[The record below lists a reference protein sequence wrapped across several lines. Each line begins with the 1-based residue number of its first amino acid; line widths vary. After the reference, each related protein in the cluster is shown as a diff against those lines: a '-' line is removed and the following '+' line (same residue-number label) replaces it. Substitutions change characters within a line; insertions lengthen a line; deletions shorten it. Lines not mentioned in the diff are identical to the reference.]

1 MSHFQTEKLAS
12 LSATQASVDSIKPD
26 PRNPRTHSPRQ
37 LKQIARSIQ
46 SFGFNV
52 PILID
57 KDSKILCGHG
67 RYLAAKQLGMS
78 EVPVIRLDHLTP
90 EQAKAFAI
98 ADNRLTENSTWDET
112 LLGEVFAELSALE
125 LDFSLEDT
133 GFVMGEIDLKIEGL
147 SITPE
152 TDPVDAFDEPVGP
165 VVTCVGDVWQLG
177 KHRLLCGDAMQK
189 DSYEALMQGEL
200 GDAVISDNPFNVSID
215 GHVSGNGKI
224 KHAEFAMASG
234 EMSRTE
240 FTKFLKT
247 IFEHLAAYTQ
257 QGSLHFQ
264 FMDWRHLT
272 EILSAGESTYTELK
286 NICVW
291 VKDRGGMGSMYRSQ
305 HEMVL
310 VFKNGKVPHRN
321 NIELGKYGRYRT
333 NVWNYPSAITMSR
346 QSGGENVLAM
356 HPTVKPIALVA
367 DAILDCTERGN
378 IVIDCFLGSG
388 TTLLACERVGRRCYG
403 MELEPKYVDLAIQRW
418 QTLTGEKAIHE
429 STRQSF
435 AARSALAL
443 STGKENNH
451 E

>member
-1 MSHFQTEKLAS
+1 MSHFNSDKLAL
-12 LSATQASVDSIKPD
+12 LSTTQISVDSVKQD
-26 PRNPRTHSPRQ
+26 SRNPRVHSPKQ
-37 LKQIARSIQ
+37 IKQIARSIQ

-57 KDSKILCGHG
+57 KESKILCGHG
-67 RYLAAKQLGMS
+67 RYLAAKQLGMP
-78 EVPVIRLDHLTP
+78 EVPIIRLDHLSP

-98 ADNRLTENSTWDET
+98 ADNRLTENSTWDEI
-112 LLGEVFAELSALE
+112 LLGEVFAELSELE
-125 LDFSLEDT
+125 LNFSLEDT
-133 GFVMGEIDLKIEGL
+133 GFTMGEIDLKIEGL

-152 TDPVDAFDEPVGP
+152 VDPADTFEESTGP
-165 VVTCVGDVWQLG
+165 AATRLGDIWQLG
-177 KHRLLCGDAMQK
+177 KHRILCGDALQK
-189 DSYEALMQGEL
+189 SSYEALMQGEL
-200 GDAVISDNPFNVSID
+200 GAAVTADFPFNVPVN
-215 GHVSGNGKI
+215 GHVSGNGKT

-234 EMSRTE
+234 EMSRGD

-247 IFEHLAAYTQ
+247 VFEHLVAYTHP
-257 QGSLHFQ
+257 GSLHFQ

-272 EILSAGESTYTELK
+272 EILSAGESTYSELK

-305 HEMVL
+305 HELIL
-310 VFKNGKVPHRN
+310 VFKNGKAPHRN

-356 HPTVKPIALVA
+356 HPTVKPIALIA

-378 IVIDCFLGSG
+378 IVIDSFLGSG
-388 TTLLACERVGRRCYG
+388 TTLLACERVGRVCRG
-403 MELEPKYVDLAIQRW
+403 LELEPKYVDLAIRRW

-429 STRQSF
+429 ASGQSF
-435 AARSALAL
+435 SAREALAL
-443 STGKENNH
+443 EATEEHGH

>member
-1 MSHFQTEKLAS
+1 MRPNQFQKS
-12 LSATQASVDSIKPD
+12 LQPNAAQVRLESVHPDS
-26 PRNPRTHSPRQ
+26 RNPRVHSSKQ
-37 LKQIARSIQ
+37 VKQIARSIQ

-52 PILID
+52 PILVD

-67 RYLAAKQLGMS
+67 RYLAAKQLGMP

-90 EQAKAFAI
+90 QQAKAFAI

-133 GFVMGEIDLKIEGL
+133 GFTMGEIDLKIEGL
-147 SITPE
+147 SIAPE
-152 TDPVDAFDEPVGP
+152 TDPVDAFDDPLGP
-165 VVTCVGDVWQLG
+165 VVTRVGDVWMLG
-177 KHRLLCGDAMQK
+177 RHRLLCGNALQK
-189 DSYEALMQGEL
+189 DSYETLMQGDL
-200 GDAVISDNPFNVSID
+200 GHAAACDNPYNVVVD
-215 GHVSGNGKI
+215 GHVSGNGKV

-234 EMSRTE
+234 EMSRAE
-240 FTKFLKT
+240 FTQFLKT
-247 IFEHLAAYTQ
+247 IFEHLVAYTQ

-272 EILSAGESTYTELK
+272 EILSAGESTYSELK

-310 VFKNGKVPHRN
+310 VFKNGKAPHRN

-356 HPTVKPIALVA
+356 HPTVKPITLVA

-418 QTLTGEKAIHE
+418 QKLTGDKAIHE
-429 STRQSF
+429 SSGQSF
-435 AARSALAL
+435 AARSALVL

>member
-1 MSHFQTEKLAS
+1 MSHFQSEKLAS
-12 LSATQASVDSIKPD
+12 FFTTQTTVESIKPD
-26 PRNPRTHSPRQ
+26 SRNPRVHSPKQ
-37 LKQIARSIQ
+37 IKQIARSIQ

-57 KDSKILCGHG
+57 KESKILCGHG

-78 EVPVIRLDHLTP
+78 EVPIIRLDHLTP

-112 LLGEVFAELSALE
+112 LLGEVFAELSELE
-125 LDFSLEDT
+125 LNFSLEDT
-133 GFVMGEIDLKIEGL
+133 GFTMGEIDLKIEGL

-152 TDPVDAFDEPVGP
+152 ADPADTFEESAGP
-165 VVTCVGDVWQLG
+165 AVTRVGDVWRLG
-177 KHRLLCGDAMQK
+177 KHRILCGNALQK
-189 DSYEALMQGEL
+189 DAYETLMQGQL
-200 GDAVISDNPFNVSID
+200 GDAVASDAPFNVSID
-215 GHVSGNGKI
+215 GHVSGNGKV

-234 EMSRTE
+234 EMSRAE
-240 FTKFLKT
+240 FTQFLKT
-247 IFEHLAAYTQ
+247 VFENLVAYTQ
-257 QGSLHFQ
+257 PGSLHFQ

-272 EILSAGESTYTELK
+272 EILSAGEATYTELK

-310 VFKNGKVPHRN
+310 VFKNGKAPHRN

-356 HPTVKPIALVA
+356 HPTVKPIALIA
-367 DAILDCTERGN
+367 DAILDCTARGN

-429 STRQSF
+429 STCQTF
-435 AARSALAL
+435 AAREAMTSAAN
-443 STGKENNH
+443 KENSH

>member
-1 MSHFQTEKLAS
+1 MSHFNSDKLAL
-12 LSATQASVDSIKPD
+12 LSTTQISVDSVKQD
-26 PRNPRTHSPRQ
+26 SRNPRVHSPKQ
-37 LKQIARSIQ
+37 IKQIARSIQ

-57 KDSKILCGHG
+57 KESKILCGHG
-67 RYLAAKQLGMS
+67 RYLAAKQLGMP
-78 EVPVIRLDHLTP
+78 EVPIIRLDHLNP

-98 ADNRLTENSTWDET
+98 ADNRLTENSTWDEI
-112 LLGEVFAELSALE
+112 LLGEVFAELSELE
-125 LDFSLEDT
+125 LNFSLEDT
-133 GFVMGEIDLKIEGL
+133 GFTMGEIDLKIEGL

-152 TDPVDAFDEPVGP
+152 TDPADAFEDPLGP
-165 VVTCVGDVWQLG
+165 TVTRVGDVWRLG
-177 KHRLLCGDAMQK
+177 KHRILCSDALQK
-189 DSYEALMQGEL
+189 DSYETLMQGEL
-200 GDAVISDNPFNVSID
+200 GDAVTVDAPFNVPVK
-215 GHVSGNGKI
+215 GHVSGNGQT

-234 EMSRTE
+234 EMSRGD

-247 IFEHLAAYTQ
+247 VFEHLVAYTHP
-257 QGSLHFQ
+257 GSLHFQ

-272 EILSAGESTYTELK
+272 EILSAGESTYSELK

-356 HPTVKPIALVA
+356 HPTVKPIALIA

-378 IVIDCFLGSG
+378 IVIDSFLGSG
-388 TTLLACERVGRRCYG
+388 TTLLACERVGRVCRG
-403 MELEPKYVDLAIQRW
+403 LELEPKYVDLAIRRW

-429 STRQSF
+429 ASGQSF
-435 AARSALAL
+435 SIREALAQE
-443 STGKENNH
+443 TPTENSH

>member
-1 MSHFQTEKLAS
+1 MSHFQTAKLAS
-12 LSATQASVDSIKPD
+12 LSATQANVDSIKPD
-26 PRNPRTHSPRQ
+26 SRNPRTHTPKQ
-37 LKQIARSIQ
+37 VKQIARSIQ

-57 KDSKILCGHG
+57 KESKILCGHG
-67 RYLAAKQLGMS
+67 RYLAAKQIGMS
-78 EVPVIRLDHLTP
+78 MVPIIRLDHLTP
-90 EQAKAFAI
+90 QQAKAFAI
-98 ADNRLTENSTWDET
+98 ADNRLTENSTWNET
-112 LLGEVFAELSALE
+112 LLGEVFAELSELE

-133 GFVMGEIDLKIEGL
+133 GFTMGEIDLKIEGL
-147 SITPE
+147 TIEPE
-152 TDPVDAFDEPVGP
+152 QDPADTFEHPAGP
-165 VVTCVGDVWQLG
+165 VVTRVGDVWLLG
-177 KHRLLCGDAMQK
+177 KHRILCGDALQK
-189 DSYEALMQGEL
+189 KSYETLMQGQL
-200 GDAVISDNPFNVSID
+200 GHAAACDNPYNVAVD
-215 GHVSGNGKI
+215 GHVSGNGKT
-224 KHAEFAMASG
+224 KHTEFAMASG

-240 FTKFLKT
+240 FTHFLRT
-247 IFEHLAAYTQ
+247 VFERLVEFTHP
-257 QGSLHFQ
+257 GSLHFQ

-272 EILSAGESTYTELK
+272 EILSAGESTYSELK

-310 VFKNGKVPHRN
+310 VFKNGKAPHRN

-388 TTLLACERVGRRCYG
+388 TTLLACERVGRSCHG
-403 MELEPKYVDLAIQRW
+403 MELEPKYVDLAIRRW
-418 QTLTGEKAIHE
+418 QTLTGEKAINESTNRSFAEHE
-429 STRQSF
+429 SDV
-435 AARSALAL
+435 LA
-443 STGKENNH
+443 
-451 E
+451 

>member
-1 MSHFQTEKLAS
+1 MSHFQTAKLAS
-12 LSATQASVDSIKPD
+12 LSATQANVDSIKPD
-26 PRNPRTHSPRQ
+26 SRNPRTHSPKQ
-37 LKQIARSIQ
+37 IKQIARSIQ

-67 RYLAAKQLGMS
+67 RYLAAKQIGMPM
-78 EVPVIRLDHLTP
+78 VPIIRLDHLTP

-98 ADNRLTENSTWDET
+98 ADNRLTENSTWNET
-112 LLGEVFAELSALE
+112 LLGEVFAELSELE
-125 LDFSLEDT
+125 LDFCLEDT
-133 GFVMGEIDLKIEGL
+133 GFTMGEIDLKIEGL
-147 SITPE
+147 SIEPE
-152 TDPVDAFDEPVGP
+152 QDPADAFEDPAGP
-165 VVTCVGDVWQLG
+165 VVTLVGDVWRLG
-177 KHRLLCGDAMQK
+177 KHRILCGNALEK
-189 DSYEALMQGEL
+189 KSYEALMQGQL
-200 GDAVISDNPFNVSID
+200 GHAAANDNPYNVVVD
-215 GHVSGNGKI
+215 GHVSGNGKT

-240 FTKFLKT
+240 FTHFLRT
-247 IFEHLAAYTQ
+247 VFEHLTHHTHP
-257 QGSLHFQ
+257 GSLHFQ

-272 EILSAGESTYTELK
+272 EILSAGESTYSELK

-310 VFKNGKVPHRN
+310 VFKNGKAPHRN

-356 HPTVKPIALVA
+356 HPTVKPIALIA

-388 TTLLACERVGRRCYG
+388 TTLLACERVGRSCHG
-403 MELEPKYVDLAIQRW
+403 MELEPKYVDLAIRRW
-418 QTLTGEKAIHE
+418 QTLTGEKAINESTNRSFAEHE
-429 STRQSF
+429 SDV
-435 AARSALAL
+435 LA
-443 STGKENNH
+443 
-451 E
+451 

>member
-1 MSHFQTEKLAS
+1 MSHFQTAKLAS
-12 LSATQASVDSIKPD
+12 LSATQANVDSIKPD
-26 PRNPRTHSPRQ
+26 SRNPRTHSPKQ
-37 LKQIARSIQ
+37 IKQIARSIQ

-67 RYLAAKQLGMS
+67 RYLAAKQIGMS
-78 EVPVIRLDHLTP
+78 MVPIIRLDHLTP
-90 EQAKAFAI
+90 QQAKAFAI

-112 LLGEVFAELSALE
+112 LLGEVFAELSELE

-133 GFVMGEIDLKIEGL
+133 GFTMGEIDLKIEGL
-147 SITPE
+147 SIEPE
-152 TDPVDAFDEPVGP
+152 QDPADTFEDPAGP
-165 VVTCVGDVWQLG
+165 VVTRVGDVWLLG
-177 KHRLLCGDAMQK
+177 KHRILCGDALQK

-200 GDAVISDNPFNVSID
+200 GAAVTADLPFNVPVN
-215 GHVSGNGKI
+215 GHVSGNGKT
-224 KHAEFAMASG
+224 KHAEFVMASG
-234 EMSRTE
+234 EMNRAE
-240 FTKFLKT
+240 FTQFLKT
-247 IFEHLAAYTQ
+247 VFEHLVDYTHP
-257 QGSLHFQ
+257 GSLHFQ

-272 EILSAGESTYTELK
+272 EILSAGESTYSELK

-305 HEMVL
+305 HELIL
-310 VFKNGKVPHRN
+310 VFKNGKAPHRN

-356 HPTVKPIALVA
+356 HPTVKPIALIA

-378 IVIDCFLGSG
+378 IVIDSFLGSG
-388 TTLLACERVGRRCYG
+388 TTLLACERVGRVCRG
-403 MELEPKYVDLAIQRW
+403 LELEPKYVDLAIRRW

-429 STRQSF
+429 ASGQSF
-435 AARSALAL
+435 SAREALAL
-443 STGKENNH
+443 EATEEHGH

>member
-1 MSHFQTEKLAS
+1 MRPNQFQKS
-12 LSATQASVDSIKPD
+12 LQPHAAQVRLESVHPD
-26 PRNPRTHSPRQ
+26 LRNPRVHSSKQ
-37 LKQIARSIQ
+37 VKQIARSIQ

-67 RYLAAKQLGMS
+67 RYLAAKQLGMP

-125 LDFSLEDT
+125 LNFSLEDT
-133 GFVMGEIDLKIEGL
+133 GFTMGEIDLKIEGL
-147 SITPE
+147 SIAPE
-152 TDPVDAFDEPVGP
+152 ADPVDAFDEPVGP
-165 VVTCVGDVWQLG
+165 VVTCVGDVWQIG
-177 KHRLLCGDAMQK
+177 KHRILCGDALQK

-200 GDAVISDNPFNVSID
+200 GDAVVSDNPFNVSID
-215 GHVSGNGKI
+215 GHVSGNGKV

-234 EMSRTE
+234 EMSRAE
-240 FTKFLKT
+240 FTQFLKT
-247 IFEHLAAYTQ
+247 IFEHLVAYTQ

-272 EILSAGESTYTELK
+272 EILSAGESTYSELK

-310 VFKNGKVPHRN
+310 VFKNGKAPHRN

-418 QTLTGEKAIHE
+418 QKLTGDKAIHE
-429 STRQSF
+429 SSGQSF
-435 AARSALAL
+435 AARSALVL
-443 STGKENNH
+443 STDKENKH